1 MDCSR
6 SSRSASGQ
14 INLRC
19 LASSCTSASKSQR
32 TSCISM
38 RCWPSGEPIHYEG
51 IIREDTVLRLFPALL
66 AHEVLKQVWAVGA
79 RFVLARRRVVRDIH
93 HAVKA
98 PEYFVASDS
107 RNAARLVVS
116 GSCAQSWLTNC
127 ESMVPIG

>member
-1 MDCSR
+1 MGVRNARLRFSNLFARPCSR
-6 SSRSASGQ
+6 SSCAGPHAESALTSEDPRQGAP
-14 INLRC
+14 LR
-19 LASSCTSASKSQR
+19 
-32 TSCISM
+32 
-38 RCWPSGEPIHYEG
+38 RCDRCEQG
-51 IIREDTVLRLFPALL
+51 I
-66 AHEVLKQVWAVGA
+66 QVWAVGA